1 MPIKTNQ
8 SNSPTD
14 QVQIEPDE
22 IVIQETPTYDFETPQ
37 RKKPRYQNKKTLG
50 TIGVSLVLLII
61 LGVVIAVCTKK
72 RKKKI

>member
-1 MPIKTNQ
+1 MQIKNTND
-8 SNSPTD
+8 SPTD

-22 IVIQETPTYDFETPQ
+22 IVIQETPTYDFETTQ
-37 RKKPRYQNKKTLG
+37 RKKPWYQNKKTLG

-72 RKKKI
+72 KNKKEN